1 MWPCSLRGPSLVT
14 QILLCLPTALFLGL
28 QFWSFLVFSFSCLL
42 KPSEVAGW
50 HCSRAN
56 PAASYSLTRKVR
68 TQTEGTECE
77 ISTLLPAPQPRE
89 GSCFHCVEAGHF
101 PKVDP
106 GKGWE
111 GARGLQP
118 CPLGTLP
125 ALSLPST
132 PWGGYL
138 RESPSCWTT
147 EHLSLSHSLGKE
159 LFFSP
164 ALSKMQISWLCY
176 KSHAGEADREVA
188 PGWIWPYPFADPP
201 ASCVFLTQRLAQ
213 NYPFYKTPHF
223 SVYKTAL
230 LCISSCFPQKP

>member
-1 MWPCSLRGPSLVT
+1 MKFPPSCLPRSPEKAAVSIAWRQGTFQRWTQARAGKVPGGCSPAHQARCPLRASLRHHG
-14 QILLCLPTALFLGL
+14 
-28 QFWSFLVFSFSCLL
+28 
-42 KPSEVAGW
+42 
-50 HCSRAN
+50 
-56 PAASYSLTRKVR
+56 
-68 TQTEGTECE
+68 
-77 ISTLLPAPQPRE
+77 
-89 GSCFHCVEAGHF
+89 
-101 PKVDP
+101 
-106 GKGWE
+106 
-111 GARGLQP
+111 
-118 CPLGTLP
+118 
-125 ALSLPST
+125 
-132 PWGGYL
+132 GGYL